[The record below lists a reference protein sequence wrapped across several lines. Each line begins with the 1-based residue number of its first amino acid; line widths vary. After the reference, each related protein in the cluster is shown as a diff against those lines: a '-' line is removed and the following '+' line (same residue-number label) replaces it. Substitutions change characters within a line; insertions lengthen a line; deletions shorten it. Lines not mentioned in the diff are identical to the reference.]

1 MTGASVSPRGDGMP
15 VRMGASDA
23 AAARL
28 AEIQA
33 TLGDGPSL
41 YAAQAGAPVLAS
53 DLTADRAAR
62 RWPVFAQQAAEA
74 GVRAVY
80 SVPLGDDAVCVGTLD
95 LYGDAQRWP
104 CCAPTPSPTAVRHS
118 TWPTR

>member
-1 MTGASVSPRGDGMP
+1 MP